1 MKLLISGA
9 VAALTLMA
17 ALPAAAADWT
27 VIRHEVP
34 VARPAAAAWA
44 KIGTDYCAIG
54 GWMKTTCT
62 YTAGSGDVG
71 TVRQIAGR
79 VNEVLVAKTPS
90 SYTYAD
96 VDPKLLYHGTLA
108 VEPVNA
114 KSSKI
119 VYTLVYNAEPV
130 GDAAARATDRERRSA
145 MFKRVAEGLKV
156 LAEAP

>member
-1 MKLLISGA
+1 MKALISGA
-9 VAALTLMA
+9 ALALSA

-34 VARPAAAAWA
+34 VTRPAADAWA

-62 YTAGSGDVG
+62 YTSGAGEVG

-79 VNEVLVAKTPS
+79 VNEVLVARTPS

-108 VEPVNA
+108 VEPVDA

-130 GDAAARATDRERRSA
+130 GTPEQRAANREQRSA

-156 LAEAP
+156 IAEAP